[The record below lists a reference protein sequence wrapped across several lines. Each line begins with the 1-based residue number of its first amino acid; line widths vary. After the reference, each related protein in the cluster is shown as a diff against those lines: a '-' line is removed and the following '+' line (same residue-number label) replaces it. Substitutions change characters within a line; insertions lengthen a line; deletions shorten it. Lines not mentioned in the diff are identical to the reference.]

1 MVGNAA
7 PGADRQPRRPLAGA
21 PRGHRHVPVP
31 FVALLH
37 PAGPSCLPTA
47 PSPAPWHV
55 GSPYPRAGGHR
66 TGITR
71 GLHPTLTFTN
81 ERGRR
86 TRDTSSPLLGE
97 ILRRSQGTYMAE
109 LRSALS
115 AATTILARSCRDIDI
130 HLYIVSEP
138 TTLGALT
145 GMSVNTYVNCG
156 NAVIW
161 VVV

>member
-1 MVGNAA
+1 
-7 PGADRQPRRPLAGA
+7 
-21 PRGHRHVPVP
+21 
-31 FVALLH
+31 
-37 PAGPSCLPTA
+37 
-47 PSPAPWHV
+47 
-55 GSPYPRAGGHR
+55 
-66 TGITR
+66 
-71 GLHPTLTFTN
+71 
-81 ERGRR
+81 
-86 TRDTSSPLLGE
+86 
-97 ILRRSQGTYMAE
+97 MAE

-115 AATTILARSCRDIDI
+115 AATRILARSCRDIDI